1 MESFVCSKKLLM
13 KPQLFPK
20 PPTGC
25 RNQLVSIIWPN
36 AGRHQRSHE
45 IQEAPEGLGSGS
57 GCGSFFA
64 QQGALMGSSG
74 NSDQLR
80 TKTWYW
86 GDEIIQLDPFFI
98 FFPDLEQL
106 LLNYYCSLN
115 QAVHAVPDINLIN
128 LAAAHCYAATQSRW
142 VQDPFERLWN
152 LPDYVELNEEHKELL
167 CTLCSAKAATVSA
180 MYQHLHG
187 ERHRKKALTQKV
199 EDVIWIK
206 ERNQLESLGLFWNH
220 VLPSWWKKRHP
231 LFYLGSV
238 GGVAS
243 CFNLT
248 EFNGIWA
255 CLVDGQPQMLVIFYI
270 T

>member
-1 MESFVCSKKLLM
+1 M
-13 KPQLFPK
+13 
-20 PPTGC
+20 
-25 RNQLVSIIWPN
+25 
-36 AGRHQRSHE
+36 
-45 IQEAPEGLGSGS
+45 
-57 GCGSFFA
+57 
-64 QQGALMGSSG
+64 
-74 NSDQLR
+74 
-80 TKTWYW
+80 
-86 GDEIIQLDPFFI
+86 
-98 FFPDLEQL
+98 
-106 LLNYYCSLN
+106 
-115 QAVHAVPDINLIN
+115 
-128 LAAAHCYAATQSRW
+128 
-142 VQDPFERLWN
+142 
-152 LPDYVELNEEHKELL
+152 ELNEEYKELL

-206 ERNQLESLGLFWNH
+206 ERNQLESLGLFFNH
-220 VLPSWWKKRHP
+220 VLPSWWKKSHP

-270 T
+270 THLSGAWGRLQRLTEAGQLVSASLFVVGEFPTAVAGQSIILCSFSDLTPTSP